1 MIKWSEEIEIQMP
14 RKRSASASSV
24 TSAFRQVQSQAR
36 SLMLNLRKEIRTK
49 ETELRRLKEE
59 ESRLSMLIGPQPS
72 SPSGRAASGRAATRG
87 GRVNWRAVLEQLP
100 RQFKASDVRG
110 VRGLRGKRPSEVF
123 AAITRWIQMGSARRK
138 TRGLY
143 EKV

>member
-1 MIKWSEEIEIQMP
+1 MP
-14 RKRSASASSV
+14 RKRSASANTV
-24 TSAFRQVQSQAR
+24 TSAFRQVQQQAR
-36 SLMLNLRKEIRTK
+36 SLMVNLRKEIRTT

-59 ESRLSMLIGPQPS
+59 ESRLSMLIGRQAS
-72 SPSGRAASGRAATRG
+72 SPSGRAASARAATRG

-100 RQFKASDVRG
+100 KQFKAADVRL
-110 VRGLRGKRPSEVF
+110 VKGLKGKRPSEVF

-138 TRGLY
+138 ARGVY